1 MWLDK
6 RANFATTE
14 EEKNVTYLLGCTYMS
29 SITKND
35 CLGNTTSHKNS
46 QICDS
51 AYDDLKQ
58 AAERNVRGWGQ
69 EKKIAT
75 AEEKNVTYLLVSSY
89 ISSIG
94 KGDCLGNT
102 TSHKNAQLCD

>member
-1 MWLDK
+1 MWVDK

-29 SITKND
+29 SITKKD

-58 AAERNVRGWGQ
+58 AAERNLRGWGKE
-69 EKKIAT
+69 EKKLQRRMQHISPCLQKLLASVREIA
-75 AEEKNVTYLLVSSY
+75 
-89 ISSIG
+89 
-94 KGDCLGNT
+94 
-102 TSHKNAQLCD
+102 